1 MIFCNT
7 ESGLRKKQIQQKER
21 TFSKREIVP
30 LRKLCSGGKMNF
42 KILTSKLLEE
52 YTLAVR
58 ESPLEKL
65 GNIKKINIPVDY
77 FQFYKSVS
85 SVYSSKIE
93 GENIEFD
100 SFFKHKFLE
109 IKFKP
114 DYTGRA
120 DDLYAAY
127 DFIDNHPISLK
138 NIQQAHSILTSN
150 ILPKSQ
156 QGLIRTNPMFV
167 INSDDQI
174 DYVAADPEIV
184 KTEIEK
190 LFHDIEL
197 LHNAELSPF
206 GIFYYAAQIH
216 LVFVKIHL
224 FQDGNG
230 RAARL
235 LEKWFLISTIGQKAA
250 AVQLEKNYYK
260 NLKDYYL
267 NIQKLGLEYEKLNYG
282 KSLDFL
288 LMTVNGIET
297 E

>member
-1 MIFCNT
+1 
-7 ESGLRKKQIQQKER
+7 
-21 TFSKREIVP
+21 
-30 LRKLCSGGKMNF
+30 MNF

-52 YTLAVR
+52 YSNAVQ
-58 ESPLEKL
+58 ESPLKKL
-65 GNIKKINIPVDY
+65 DKIKKIDIPVDY

-100 SFFKHKFLE
+100 SFFKHKFLKV
-109 IKFKP
+109 KFKP
-114 DYTGRA
+114 DYTRKA

-127 DFIDNHPISLK
+127 DFIDNHPINLK
-138 NIQQAHSILTSN
+138 NIQKAHSIITSN

-174 DYVAADPEIV
+174 EYVAAIPAII
-184 KTEIEK
+184 KLEIEK
-190 LFHDIEL
+190 LFHDIDLLINSEL
-197 LHNAELSPF
+197 NPF
-206 GIFYYAAQIH
+206 EIFYYAAQIH
-216 LVFVKIHL
+216 LVFVKIHP

-230 RAARL
+230 RTARL
-235 LEKWFLISTIGQKAA
+235 LEKWFLLATIGQKAA
-250 AVQLEKNYYK
+250 AIQLEKNYYR
-260 NLKDYYL
+260 NLRNYYSNL
-267 NIQKLGLEYEKLNYG
+267 RKLGLEYEKLNYG

-297 E
+297 EE